1 MNNPSLS
8 TPRPAGYPSPST
20 ATVTDLLTILSG
32 PLAKP
37 MSVRELAA
45 AVGASRTTAHRIL
58 ETLCA
63 KGFASFSAG
72 QGYTI
77 GESAFGIGSLLN
89 GRGLHR
95 AAAPFLR
102 ALHAETRET
111 VNLAI
116 RHHDAML
123 VIAGL
128 ESSLP
133 LRTTSWVGK
142 YDALHAS
149 ALGKAYLAALPPD
162 ALEEVLARLVLT
174 PVGPR
179 SITDADVLQ
188 RELVRARRR
197 GFAVDD
203 EESVEGMRCVGAAIA
218 GPGPAPAGAISVSA
232 PSARLPRELFDSV
245 ATAVVQAAQSIAASL
260 ALHLP

>member
-1 MNNPSLS
+1 VNNPSLS

-142 YDALHAS
+142 S
-149 ALGKAYLAALPPD
+149 YLAALPPD